1 MVVREVILIDTT
13 DTDDISHNTITSIF
27 HDQIIRHRDIIS
39 DFRPMDMSPVQLEL
53 GKDSRTIQLL
63 QCKQHRSF
71 LLRRL
76 HVSLHRHR
84 QAHRLM
90 IREQKHCSIVLDGS
104 HAVCW

>member
-1 MVVREVILIDTT
+1 MREVILIDTT
-13 DTDDISHNTITSIF
+13 DTDDISHDTITGIF
-27 HDQIIRHRDIIS
+27 HDQIICHRDIIS
-39 DFRPMDMSPVQLEL
+39 DFRPMDVSPVQLEL

-63 QCKQHRSF
+63 QRKQHRSF

-76 HVSLHRHR
+76 HVSLHGHR

-90 IREQKHCSIVLDGS
+90 IGEQQHRPVVLDGS